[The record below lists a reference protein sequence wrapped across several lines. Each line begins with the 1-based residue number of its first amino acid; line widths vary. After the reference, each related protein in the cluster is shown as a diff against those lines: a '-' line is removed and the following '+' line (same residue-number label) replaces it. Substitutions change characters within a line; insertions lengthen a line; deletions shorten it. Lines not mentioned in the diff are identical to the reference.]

1 VVERGRGYS
10 PSEERGSLPIGEIP
24 VDAVFSPVVSANY
37 TVERA
42 RVAKMTNYDRLIL
55 EIKTDGT
62 ISPQDALRE
71 AARILVEHFT
81 LIAGVTVTQP
91 VEEVEV
97 GSAIPASLYE
107 VPIEE
112 LELSVRAYNCLKR
125 AGITQ
130 VGEILERLRKGEN
143 EILAIR
149 NFGQKSLD
157 ELLSK
162 LEEKGFL
169 AVLQGQKDQLA
180 EIPEVSETVE
190 ESEPVELTAEEE
202 PIS

>member
-1 VVERGRGYS
+1 
-10 PSEERGSLPIGEIP
+10 
-24 VDAVFSPVVSANY
+24 
-37 TVERA
+37 
-42 RVAKMTNYDRLIL
+42 
-55 EIKTDGT
+55 
-62 ISPQDALRE
+62 
-71 AARILVEHFT
+71 
-81 LIAGVTVTQP
+81 
-91 VEEVEV
+91 
-97 GSAIPASLYE
+97 
-107 VPIEE
+107 
-112 LELSVRAYNCLKR
+112 VRAYNCLKR

-130 VGEILERLRKGEN
+130 VGEIPERLRKGEN